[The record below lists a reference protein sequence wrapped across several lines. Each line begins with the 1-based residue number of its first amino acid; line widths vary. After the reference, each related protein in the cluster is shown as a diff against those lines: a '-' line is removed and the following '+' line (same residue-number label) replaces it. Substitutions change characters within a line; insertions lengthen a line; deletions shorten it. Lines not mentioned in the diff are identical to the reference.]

1 MKFLSS
7 FIINVVSLTFLFSFL
22 QLMAAQE
29 KNQLVT
35 ELNVFDND
43 STFKYSFIYNSNGNK
58 SVENKY
64 KFEKNHWV
72 RRSQKE
78 WNYEGE
84 NCISQTERKW
94 NGSEWETT
102 YVIEY
107 AYENNLMT
115 SESHYEYVN
124 QLPQQISQIEYIYEN
139 SQLISKKTYQLQDKT
154 LLLQLELDY
163 KYTADRKIDSLFI
176 ISFATANPLQY
187 RSKFTYNQL
196 GNVET
201 QLLEKKNEN
210 GIWVK
215 DEATRWYYNA
225 NSEQLIEQRK
235 KRWNTDFN
243 FWENYEKTVYEYDH
257 QHLKSEY
264 SQFWKLMFWENAYRY
279 DYTYDASGNLQNKIL
294 YLPIYNE
301 WRKIITINYN
311 NYEKGVSNVLES
323 KYNFWGG
330 KTDTY
335 ISSDIPFLFNNE
347 IEIRKAHRIELGYTT
362 FVDTITDTSNP
373 YQNYKNLVYP
383 NPSDGIFYLDT
394 RHYKIQSFKVSNL
407 SGKVMI
413 AQNQADG
420 TGVIDLTDLPRGIY
434 LLKIQTPDNQLV
446 QKIIKK

>member
-1 MKFLSS
+1 
-7 FIINVVSLTFLFSFL
+7 
-22 QLMAAQE
+22 
-29 KNQLVT
+29 
-35 ELNVFDND
+35 
-43 STFKYSFIYNSNGNK
+43 
-58 SVENKY
+58 
-64 KFEKNHWV
+64 
-72 RRSQKE
+72 
-78 WNYEGE
+78 
-84 NCISQTERKW
+84 
-94 NGSEWETT
+94 
-102 YVIEY
+102 
-107 AYENNLMT
+107 
-115 SESHYEYVN
+115 
-124 QLPQQISQIEYIYEN
+124 
-139 SQLISKKTYQLQDKT
+139 
-154 LLLQLELDY
+154 
-163 KYTADRKIDSLFI
+163 
-176 ISFATANPLQY
+176 
-187 RSKFTYNQL
+187 
-196 GNVET
+196 
-201 QLLEKKNEN
+201 
-210 GIWVK
+210 
-215 DEATRWYYNA
+215 
-225 NSEQLIEQRK
+225 
-235 KRWNTDFN
+235 
-243 FWENYEKTVYEYDH
+243 
-257 QHLKSEY
+257 
-264 SQFWKLMFWENAYRY
+264 
-279 DYTYDASGNLQNKIL
+279 L

-373 YQNYKNLVYP
+373 YQNHKNLVYP